1 MGAGLMLILPP
12 LRARQG
18 SAPAGLSS
26 APPGCPHSLLLG
38 CWKLCY
44 AGTVF
49 RGLCALSRPAGIS
62 PGGYSNILAPQP
74 KSPHRKPC
82 GV

>member
-1 MGAGLMLILPP
+1 MREGLMLILPP

-26 APPGCPHSLLLG
+26 APPGRPHSLLLG

-44 AGTVF
+44 ACTVF
-49 RGLCALSRPAGIS
+49 RDLCALSRPAGIS
-62 PGGYSNILAPQP
+62 PRGYSSILAPQP
-74 KSPHRKPC
+74 QVPTP
-82 GV
+82 